1 MIRKLH
7 IKLVA
12 IIMAFVTMI
21 LICVM
26 MAVLGLTRATLERE
40 SLDMMRHIALD
51 PARTPAPGEDFD
63 GVRLPYF
70 VLTVN
75 EDGTIEPMSG
85 GYYDLSDTDFLQ
97 QAAQEVLD
105 SGKQSGVLAG
115 SRLRFLRLTT
125 DDGGTIVFADTSN
138 ETQTLTGLFRTCLL
152 LCGAAFVAFFILSI
166 LLARWAVHPV
176 EKAWTQQKQ
185 FVADASHE
193 LKTPLTVLLTD
204 AELLCTP
211 EGEYSS
217 AEKRQLSQS
226 MLTVARQMRVLVEQL
241 LELARVDQGIPR
253 GQSSRLDWS
262 ENISDALLPFEPIFY
277 EKGLQLETDLQRGI
291 FVHGCAAQLQQAA
304 GVYLDNARKYAAP
317 GTTVRVTL
325 ARCSAHRARLAVA
338 TQGAAIPQ
346 NELQNIF
353 KRFYRT
359 DPAHHRDGSY
369 GLGLAI
375 AAGVAEQ
382 HGGRV
387 WAESSGGVNTF
398 YFELKTV

>member
-1 MIRKLH
+1 MIRKLRV
-7 IKLVA
+7 KLVA
-12 IIMAFVTMI
+12 IIMAFVTVI
-21 LICVM
+21 LVCVM
-26 MAVLGLTRATLERE
+26 AAVLGLTRATLERE

-51 PARTPAPGEDFD
+51 PVRTPAPGEDFD

-75 EDGTIEPMSG
+75 EDGTIEPMGG

-97 QAAQEVLD
+97 QAAQEVVD

-115 SRLRFLRLTT
+115 SRLRFLRLGT
-125 DDGGTIVFADTSN
+125 DDGSTIVFSDTSN
-138 ETQTLTGLFRTCLL
+138 ETQTLTGLLRTCLL
-152 LCGAAFVAFFILSI
+152 LCGAAFAAFFILSI
-166 LLARWAVHPV
+166 LLARWAVRPV

-204 AELLCTP
+204 AELLCSP

-217 AEKRQLSQS
+217 AERRQLSQS
-226 MLTVARQMRVLVEQL
+226 MLTVAQQMRVLVEQL

-262 ENISDALLPFEPIFY
+262 ENVSDALLPFEPIFY
-277 EKGLQLETDLQRGI
+277 EKGLHLETNLQSGI
-291 FVHGCAAQLQQAA
+291 LVHGCAAQLQQAV
-304 GVYLDNARKYAAP
+304 GVYLDNAQKYAAP
-317 GTTVRVTL
+317 GTAVRVTL
-325 ARCSAHRARLAVA
+325 AQCGHHRARLAVA
-338 TQGAAIPQ
+338 TRGEAIPQ
-346 NELQNIF
+346 DELQNIF

-359 DPAHHRDGSY
+359 DPAHHRNGSY

-382 HGGRV
+382 HDGKV
-387 WAESSGGVNTF
+387 WAESADGVNTF
-398 YFELKTV
+398 YLELKTV

>member
-1 MIRKLH
+1 MIRKLRV
-7 IKLVA
+7 KLVA

-40 SLDMMRHIALD
+40 SLDMMRHIAID
-51 PARTPAPGEDFD
+51 PVRTPAPGEEFD

-70 VLTVN
+70 VLSVG
-75 EDGTIEPMSG
+75 EDGTIEPAGG
-85 GYYDLSDTDFLQ
+85 GYYDLSDTEFLQ
-97 QAAQEVLD
+97 QAAEEAVD
-105 SGKQSGVLAG
+105 SGRQNGVLTD
-115 SRLRFLRLTT
+115 SHLRFLRLDT
-125 DDGGTIVFADTSN
+125 DSGSTIVFADTSN

-152 LCGAAFVAFFILSI
+152 LCSAAFIAFFILSI
-166 LLARWAVHPV
+166 LLARWAVRPV

-211 EGEYSS
+211 EGEYTT
-217 AEKRQLSQS
+217 AEKLRLSHS
-226 MLTVARQMRVLVEQL
+226 MLTVAQQMRVLVEQL
-241 LELARVDQGIPR
+241 LELARVDQGIPH
-253 GQSSRLDWS
+253 GQCERLNWS
-262 ENISDALLPFEPIFY
+262 ENVSDSLLPFEPMFY
-277 EKGLQLETDLQRGI
+277 EKGLQLETTLQDGI
-291 FVHGCAAQLQQAA
+291 FVHGCGAQLQQAA

-369 GLGLAI
+369 GLGLVI

-382 HGGRV
+382 HAGRV

-398 YFELKTV
+398 YFELKPV

>member
-1 MIRKLH
+1 MIRKLRV
-7 IKLVA
+7 KLVA

-40 SLDMMRHIALD
+40 SLDMMRHIAID

-152 LCGAAFVAFFILSI
+152 LCGVAFVAFFILSI

-211 EGEYSS
+211 EEEYSS

-382 HGGRV
+382 HGGCV

>member
-1 MIRKLH
+1 MIRRLRA
-7 IKLVA
+7 KLVA
-12 IIMAFVTMI
+12 IIMAFVAVI
-21 LICVM
+21 LACVM
-26 MAVLGLTRATLERE
+26 AAVLGLTRATLERE

-51 PARTPAPGEDFD
+51 PIQAPAPGEEFD

-70 VLTVN
+70 VLSVDA
-75 EDGTIEPMSG
+75 DGTIEPAGG
-85 GYYDLSDTDFLQ
+85 GYYDLSDTEFLQ
-97 QAAQEVLD
+97 QAAAEAVD
-105 SGKQSGVLAG
+105 SGKPSGVLAD
-115 SRLRFLRLTT
+115 SHLRFLRLET
-125 DDGGTIVFADTSN
+125 DSGSTIVFADTSN

-152 LCGAAFVAFFILSI
+152 LCGVAFAAFFILSI
-166 LLARWAVHPV
+166 LLARWAVRPV

-211 EGEYSS
+211 EGEYST

-226 MLTVARQMRVLVEQL
+226 MLTVAQQMRVLVEQL

-253 GQSSRLDWS
+253 GKSSRLDWS
-262 ENISDALLPFEPIFY
+262 ENVSDALLPFEPVFY
-277 EKGLQLETDLQRGI
+277 EKGLQLETNLQEGV
-291 FVHGCAAQLQQAA
+291 FVRGCAAQLQQVA
-304 GVYLDNARKYAAP
+304 GVYLDNAQKYAAP
-317 GTTVRVTL
+317 GTTVRVIL
-325 ARCSAHRARLAVA
+325 ARCSGHKARLAVA
-338 TQGAAIPQ
+338 TQGEAIPQ

-382 HGGRV
+382 HGGKV
-387 WAESSGGVNTF
+387 WAESEGGVNTF
-398 YFELKTV
+398 YLELKMI